1 MSRLSE
7 TRTRAGAHAAGLFK
21 SAGTGRWLQLAAAPV
36 FAGMAL
42 LAAHEPAADM
52 MCSAQGGSMLSGM
65 VPMYLL
71 MGLFHLGP
79 WLRLFAGD
87 GEASER

>member
-7 TRTRAGAHAAGLFK
+7 TRARAGAHAAGLLQA
-21 SAGTGRWLQLAAAPV
+21 SSLGRCLQLAAAPV
-36 FAGMAL
+36 FAAMAL
-42 LAAHEPAADM
+42 LTAQDTAADM
-52 MCSAQGGSMLSGM
+52 MCSAQSGSMLGGM

-79 WLRLFAGD
+79 WLRLFARE
-87 GEASER
+87 GEAGER

>member
-7 TRTRAGAHAAGLFK
+7 TRARAGAHAAGLLQ
-21 SAGTGRWLQLAAAPV
+21 SVSVARWLQLAAAPV

-42 LAAHEPAADM
+42 LTAHDPAADM
-52 MCSAQGGSMLSGM
+52 MCSAQGSSMLSGM

-71 MGLFHLGP
+71 MSLFHLGP
-79 WLRLFAGD
+79 WLRLFSRD
-87 GEASER
+87 

>member
-7 TRTRAGAHAAGLFK
+7 IRARAGAHAAGLLQ
-21 SAGTGRWLQLAAAPV
+21 SAGAGRWLQLAAAPV
-36 FAGMAL
+36 FAAMAL
-42 LAAHEPAADM
+42 LTARDASADM
-52 MCSAQGGSMLSGM
+52 MCSAQGGSVLTGM

>member
-7 TRTRAGAHAAGLFK
+7 TRTRAGAHAAGLLQ
-21 SAGTGRWLQLAAAPV
+21 SMGGGRCLQFAAAPV

-42 LAAHEPAADM
+42 LTAHDAAADM
-52 MCSAQGGSMLSGM
+52 MCSAQGGSMISGM

-71 MGLFHLGP
+71 MSLFHLGP
-79 WLRLFAGD
+79 WLRLFAREGTV
-87 GEASER
+87 SER